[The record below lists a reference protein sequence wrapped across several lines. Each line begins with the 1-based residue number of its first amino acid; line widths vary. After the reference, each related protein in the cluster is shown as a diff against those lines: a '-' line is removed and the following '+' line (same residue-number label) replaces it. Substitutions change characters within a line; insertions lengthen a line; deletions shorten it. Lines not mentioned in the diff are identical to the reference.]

1 MLIAYGCRMPFC
13 VLDGV
18 IRNSIY
24 GDYVAYRNKTYVA
37 FDGDKDMHYY
47 RLLEAWRD
55 NDKIGFGF
63 LDAHDLNYARDSS
76 DTESIRAQLRER
88 LKNSKVMLLLVGE
101 STARLTRFVKWEIE
115 YAHKIDLPII
125 VANLNKKRGYDS
137 SHCPSAILDG
147 GVYTVHIS
155 YERNIIKYA
164 LDNFPEHYRANKKDG
179 GANLRYPESVYTSLG
194 L

>member
-1 MLIAYGCRMPFC
+1 MLFSYIDGIIRGTFNGGC
-13 VLDGV
+13 
-18 IRNSIY
+18 S
-24 GDYVAYRNKTYVA
+24 VAYRNKTYVA

-55 NDKIGFGF
+55 NDKIDFGF

-101 STARLTRFVKWEIE
+101 YTARLTRFVKWEIE
-115 YAHKIDLPII
+115 YAHKIDLPIV
-125 VANLNKKRGYDS
+125 VANLNKKRKYDS
-137 SHCPSAILDG
+137 SRCPAVIMDG
-147 GVYTVHIS
+147 DVYTVHIS
-155 YERNIIKYA
+155 FERNIIKHA
-164 LDNFPEHYRANKKDG
+164 LDHFPDEYLRNKKDG
-179 GANLRYPESVYTSLG
+179 GAQRFYPDSVYTKLG